1 MTEKEKVIIAGL
13 SERFLV
19 HNIEIMRE
27 YSISMIADSREL
39 KEKMNEFLG
48 CPIGTFEEISSYDY
62 EKILIVSQSR
72 CISVIRKLLEMG
84 IDREK
89 IVIWNPRIYLDESLY
104 SLKVDENG
112 YVRASVHS
120 NDTHIEAALKAF
132 SDFVIFEEIYLQNIY
147 RFISNKETV
156 LFDVGMNIGLA
167 SLFFASKGFIKR
179 VYGFEPMKP
188 TYERAMEN
196 MALNDASISDK
207 IQGYNYGLGE
217 QNLEQTVAYLKDNP
231 GIMKAGKMAVTVDPG
246 EPTAVTAVIKE
257 AGPELLRI
265 MNENPGL
272 SFAMKIDSEGAE
284 YEIIPNLIKH
294 DVLSRIDVIIM
305 ETHYGNEDQVVTAL
319 QKEGFIVYSNEEA
332 PFRTGTLFAVRQP

>member
-1 MTEKEKVIIAGL
+1 MSEKKKVIIAGL

-19 HNIEIMRE
+19 HNIEIIRD
-27 YSISMIADSREL
+27 YSISMIADTQEL

-48 CPIGTFEEISSYDY
+48 YPIGTFDEIGSYDY
-62 EKILIVSQSR
+62 DKILIVSQSR
-72 CISVIRKLLEMG
+72 CISLIGKLLTMG

-89 IVIWNPRIYLDESLY
+89 IVIWNPRIYLSESRY
-104 SLKVDENG
+104 SLKVVENG

-120 NDTHIEAALKAF
+120 GDTHIEATLKAF

-167 SLFFASKGFIKR
+167 SLFFASKGFIKK

-196 MALNDASISDK
+196 MALNNASLTDK
-207 IQGYNYGLGE
+207 IFGNNFGLGE
-217 QNLEQTVAYLKDNP
+217 QDMEQTVAYLKDNP
-231 GIMKAGKMAVTVDPG
+231 GIMKAGKAAVTVDPSV
-246 EPTAVTAVIKE
+246 PNAVKAVVKE
-257 AGPELLRI
+257 AGPEILRI

-294 DVLSRIDVIIM
+294 DVLKRIDIIVM
-305 ETHYGNEDQVVTAL
+305 ETHYGNEDQLVTAL
-319 QKEGFIVYSNEEA
+319 QKEGFMVYSNEQP
-332 PFRTGTLFAVRQP
+332 PFRTGTLLAVRQP